1 MQPLNLPAIEAK
13 IIKEEGRRKIF
24 DPIRKK
30 YVVLTP
36 EEWVRQHFIQFISIS
51 LSYPKSLIKVESGL
65 QVNSLNKRSDIL
77 VFDRNGKPWMLIECK
92 APNLKLNQNAFNQ
105 AAVYNMTVG
114 AKYLAVT
121 NGMMHFCM
129 VSGSGGEKPVFLADF
144 PQFQN

>member
-1 MQPLNLPAIEAK
+1 MQSLNLPAIEAK
-13 IIKEEGRRKIF
+13 IIKDEGRQKIF

-30 YVVLTP
+30 YIVLTP
-36 EEWVRQHFIQFISIS
+36 EEWVRQHFIQFISSS

-65 QVNSLNKRSDIL
+65 QVNALNKRSDIL

-92 APNLKLNQNAFNQ
+92 APHLKLNQNAFNQ

-129 VSGSGGEKPVFLADF
+129 LAGNGDQKPVFLADF